1 MKTDL
6 VDAALELVTSTP
18 MNEKSSPKY
27 AARLNNLAV
36 AYQNKNRLYEA
47 DDLYKESR
55 SIWEKELGSDHPIIA
70 MSLSNRSSLCRL
82 LGVHEEAERL
92 QQLAL
97 RIWDRRGFP
106 VEEETSQTELS
117 DEHPLWADRI
127 DSTGNPEHYRE
138 SVRELR
144 KRVES
149 GSGEAKQELLDE
161 MRKLGP
167 WYHNL
172 KFSGIDTNETDT
184 DYPARRWRHFEPQV
198 PDDLTGKTVLDIG
211 CDAGYFSLEMKRRNA
226 ERVIAIDIMP
236 YRLAQVRFASY
247 WFDLPIE
254 PRELSVYD
262 VDRLNTKFDVVM
274 FPGVLYH
281 LKHPLYALEKVSEVS
296 TGTLYFQSAT
306 RGTNEDFTP
315 ADEYPATERDV
326 FDRPEY
332 PKLYFIE
339 KSVNSDE
346 SNWWFAT
353 RSCLKAML
361 RVAGYKNISDTS
373 APDHFVCTK

>member
-1 MKTDL
+1 MERAFEDQALQL
-6 VDAALELVTSTP
+6 VRAVPEDEQRY
-18 MNEKSSPKY
+18 PKF

-36 AYQNKNRLYEA
+36 ALQAQDKLQEA
-47 DDLYKESR
+47 DDLYKQALE
-55 SIWEKELGSDHPIIA
+55 IWERELGSRDPRLA
-70 MSLSNRSSLCRL
+70 LSLCNRASLCRQ
-82 LGVHEEAERL
+82 LGVHSEAERVH
-92 QQLAL
+92 QLAL
-97 RIWDRRGFP
+97 TIWDDCGFP
-106 VEEETSQTELS
+106 TAEEMAQTELS
-117 DEHPLWADRI
+117 DEHPLWAERV
-127 DSTGNPEHYRE
+127 DSVGNPIGYRE
-138 SVRELR
+138 SICRLR
-144 KRVES
+144 QRVES
-149 GSGEAKQELLDE
+149 GSDKAKRELASQI
-161 MRKLGP
+161 RQLGP

-172 KFSGIDTNETDT
+172 TISDIETNPGDP
-184 DYPARRWRHFEPQV
+184 DYPVRRWRHFKPFV
-198 PDDLTGKTVLDIG
+198 PDDLSGQKVLDIG

-247 WFDLPIE
+247 WFDLAIE

-262 VDRLNTKFDVVM
+262 VDRLNTEFDVVM

-281 LKHPLYALEKVSEVS
+281 LKHPLYALEKVSEVC

-339 KSVNSDE
+339 KSLNSDE

-361 RVAGYKNISDTS
+361 RVAGFKNISETS